1 MEQHCIKET
10 FLFTSAQGKHYQI
23 CDSSQKAFLV
33 LALEILVLNYKSD
46 LLNGSLILFVVTV
59 HWALLLLMLGT
70 HSVN

>member
-10 FLFTSAQGKHYQI
+10 FSFTSAQGKHYQI

-46 LLNGSLILFVVTV
+46 
-59 HWALLLLMLGT
+59 
-70 HSVN
+70 